1 MRRPPVQK
9 PYTKHIQFQPAQFQP
24 ARGQLVIL
32 GGAMAV
38 ALFATLSPYNTAPE
52 AMAETGNKKVYYD
65 IYLTEDRVCEACTGQ
80 WINDHQVALTNRQGE
95 RAIVESKEILGVD
108 THPLVR
114 KLFSKS
120 LHETG
125 LAAKVI
131 VPYAFDDWEQFIC
144 KYCKEFD
151 PPR

>member
-1 MRRPPVQK
+1 M
-9 PYTKHIQFQPAQFQP
+9 KH
-24 ARGQLVIL
+24 QLVLNIAIQSARTL
-32 GGAMAV
+32 GWAMAV
-38 ALFATLSPYNTAPE
+38 AMLALILPYNAAPE
-52 AMAETGNKKVYYD
+52 AMAETGNKKAYYD

-80 WINDHQVALTNRQGE
+80 WINNHQVALTNRQGE
-95 RAIVESKEILGVD
+95 RAIVESKEIIGVD
-108 THPLVR
+108 NHPLVR

-131 VPYAFDDWEQFIC
+131 VPDAFDDWEQFVC